1 MNTETATLPP
11 SPLTLEAVAK
21 HFEHWR
27 QQKRPGDRIPEAL
40 WIEAI
45 ALIER
50 DGLSRVT
57 RRLRL
62 KRGDL
67 KRHRDLLSCE
77 QRPNEPAATFVE
89 LRPAPMTPPPA
100 YRPAALELI
109 RPDGLRLRIEPGD
122 GINAQAVL
130 DRFLGRSA

>member
-11 SPLTLEAVAK
+11 SSLTLEAVAK

-67 KRHRDLLSCE
+67 KRHRELLSRE

>member
-1 MNTETATLPP
+1 MSTETALLPP
-11 SPLTLEAVAK
+11 SPLTLEEIAM
-21 HFEHWR
+21 HFGHWR
-27 QQKRPGDRIPEAL
+27 QQKRPGERIPEAL

-67 KRHRDLLSCE
+67 KRHRDLLSCD
-77 QRPNEPAATFVE
+77 QRPSEPAATFVE
-89 LRPAPMTPPPA
+89 LTPAPMTPPPA
-100 YRPAALELI
+100 CRSAAVAVCAV
-109 RPDGLRLRIEPGD
+109 DRLRCAECG
-122 GINAQAVL
+122 
-130 DRFLGRSA
+130 